1 MMRRRSQKGKPG
13 TGSEFRNCSEIR
25 ASPCFAAHSVTGRY
39 LRRTTPVL
47 AKRANQVQAPNFATA
62 AKFEPVPV
70 LQRIPLLGGICD
82 VLHQCSQKGKPGT
95 GSEFRNCSEIRASP
109 CFAAHSVTG
118 RYLRRTTPVLAKGQ
132 TRYRL
137 RISQLQRNSSQ
148 SLFCSEFRYWAVFA
162 TYYTSARKKGKPGT
176 GSEFRNCSEI
186 RASPCFAAHSVTGRY
201 LRRTTPVLAKGQTPV
216 LRRIPLRGGIA
227 ASWGVKGATSAAP
240 SWPRFPEEHPA
251 PRSAANTADA
261 RAQEGPVS
269 NLPSA
274 SENSWAFDPLRCHRC
289 RSWRHMAWK

>member
-1 MMRRRSQKGKPG
+1 MDDAAALAKGQTRYRLRISQLQRN
-13 TGSEFRNCSEIR
+13 SSQSLFCSAFRYW
-25 ASPCFAAHSVTGRY
+25 AVFATYYTSAR
-39 LRRTTPVL
+39 
-47 AKRANQVQAPNFATA
+47 KRANQVQAPNFATA

-82 VLHQCSQKGKPGT
+82 ALHQCSQKGKPGT

-109 CFAAHSVTG
+109 CFAANSVTG

-148 SLFCSEFRYWAVFA
+148 SLFCGAFRYWAVF
-162 TYYTSARKKGKPGT
+162 
-176 GSEFRNCSEI
+176 
-186 RASPCFAAHSVTGRY
+186 
-201 LRRTTPVLAKGQTPV
+201 
-216 LRRIPLRGGIA
+216 A

-251 PRSAANTADA
+251 PRSAAHTADA